1 MIHYLTVEEVLLIHE
16 MAVLRYGGSPEATN
30 LGRLEASVAAPMQT
44 MFGEDLYPDL
54 WSKAA
59 TLLFSLIENH
69 PFTDGNKRTGLAA
82 TLEFLERNGYTLAM
96 SDNDELYSFVMDIA
110 TGNLE
115 RKAIAAWIRAHSVPV
130 P

>member
-1 MIHYLTVEEVLLIHE
+1 MIHYLTVEEILLIHE
-16 MAVLRYGGSPEATN
+16 MAVLRYGGSPEAMN
-30 LGRLEASVAAPMQT
+30 LARL
-44 MFGEDLYPDL
+44 GEDLYPDL

-69 PFTDGNKRTGLAA
+69 PFSDGNKRTGLAA

-96 SDNDELYSFVMDIA
+96 SDNDELYSFVVDIA
-110 TGNLE
+110 AGNLE
-115 RKAIAAWIRAHSVPV
+115 RKAIAAWIQAHSVPV

>member
-16 MAVLRYGGSPEATN
+16 MAVLRYGGSPAGVN

-44 MFGEDLYPDL
+44 MFGDDLYPDL

-59 TLLFSLIENH
+59 ALLFSLIENH

-82 TLEFLERNGYTLAM
+82 ALEFLERNGHTLAM
-96 SDNDELYSFVMDIA
+96 SNIDELYSFVIDIA
-110 TGNLE
+110 AGNLE
-115 RKAIAAWIRAHSVPV
+115 RKAIAAWIQAHSISVL
-130 P
+130 